1 MRKSPKFSPEVQERA
16 VRMVFDAKDQ
26 YPSQWA
32 AIESI
37 AGKIGCTGETLRKWV
52 RQGERDS
59 GARPGPTTGEHHE
72 APLAHKIGVQAVCEG
87 NLGDRRARLVAGG
100 QNLGLELITVAAP
113 TTGVGMHR
121 CPLTK

>member
-1 MRKSPKFSPEVQERA
+1 MRKSAKFSPEVVERA

-37 AGKIGCTGETLRKWV
+37 AAKIGCTPETLRRWV

-59 GARPGPTTGEHHE
+59 GVREGPTTAEQQRVKE
-72 APLAHKIGVQAVCEG
+72 LEREVRELRRVNEILKLAGAYFAQAE
-87 NLGDRRARLVAGG
+87 LDRRL
-100 QNLGLELITVAAP
+100 
-113 TTGVGMHR
+113 
-121 CPLTK
+121 KS